1 MLLISSTVVTVN
13 YPGPGVNKK
22 IFRYNLG
29 VRRAQGWRRA
39 PLLSD
44 FLTMTEGGGMPRI
57 DDYKAAIALAV
68 AELQQINPKRLENR
82 TGAQHFVEAAHEGL
96 LVPYFGQARRITWP
110 GVMVTPGD
118 GQKEIPLTE
127 QILILH
133 YLLHA
138 SGEPLTGR
146 TVDFRQVP
154 EGGFYWSAFVSRA
167 KNPLLA
173 TFGHDLPL
181 YEQVAASLGGEALFL
196 GDAAA
201 RFLAF
206 PRVPVTHVL
215 WGGDEEFPP
224 EATIL
229 FDETIP
235 SYLPTEDIA
244 ALSGASVYRLMGA
257 AHQLRQGR

>member
-1 MLLISSTVVTVN
+1 
-13 YPGPGVNKK
+13 
-22 IFRYNLG
+22 
-29 VRRAQGWRRA
+29 
-39 PLLSD
+39 
-44 FLTMTEGGGMPRI
+44 MPRI
-57 DDYKAAIALAV
+57 DDYKAAIALAG
-68 AELQQINPKRLENR
+68 AQLTSLNPKRLENR
-82 TGAQHFVEAAHEGL
+82 TGAQYFVEDNREGL

-110 GVMVTPGD
+110 EVRVTPGT
-118 GQKEIPLTE
+118 GPGEISLPE

-146 TVDFRQVP
+146 TIDFRQVP

-167 KNPLLA
+167 KKPLLE
-173 TFGHDLPL
+173 TFGLDLAL
-181 YEQVAASLGGEALFL
+181 YVKVATSLGGEPQFL

-206 PRVPVTHVL
+206 PRVPITHVL
-215 WGGDEEFPP
+215 WAGDEEFPP
-224 EATIL
+224 DANIL

-235 SYLPTEDIA
+235 MYFPTEDIA

-257 AHQLRQGR
+257 ARQWRQKS